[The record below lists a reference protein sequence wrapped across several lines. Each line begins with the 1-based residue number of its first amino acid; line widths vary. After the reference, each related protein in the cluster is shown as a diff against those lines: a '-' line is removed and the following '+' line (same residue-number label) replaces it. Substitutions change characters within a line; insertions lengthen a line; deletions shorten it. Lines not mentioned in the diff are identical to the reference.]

1 MVTPRQ
7 IARAAKSPARLKREI
22 LSRLR
27 TVPFRLGLTSLWPG
41 THLAYVPDRY
51 SDNYG
56 RYRDAGGAMGR
67 ADRRAFL
74 AGSRANNAGDLAR
87 FHFLSLVCD
96 QIAKEGI
103 AGDIA
108 ELGVYK
114 GNTAAIL
121 AGLARR
127 LNRTTYLLD
136 TFSGFAGADAV
147 GIDKGAQRQF
157 SDTSLAAVR
166 ARVGETNVR
175 YLAGHFPATAA
186 DIPDGAR
193 FCLVHVDCDLY
204 APFAAALRYFYP
216 RLADGGFLIMHDYAS
231 LYWEGAEK
239 AVDEFFADKPERP
252 VPIPDKSGSAVI
264 RKMGGAR

>member
-1 MVTPRQ
+1 MVTLRQ
-7 IARAAKSPARLKREI
+7 IGRAARSPARLKREI

-27 TVPFRLGLTSLWPG
+27 TVPFRLGVTSLWPG

-51 SDNYG
+51 SDNYD
-56 RYRDAGGAMGR
+56 RYRNAGGAMTY

-74 AGSRANNAGDLAR
+74 QGHRANNAGDLAR

-96 QIAKEGI
+96 QIVKEGI

-114 GNTAAIL
+114 GNTAALL
-121 AGLARR
+121 ARLARR
-127 LNRTTYLLD
+127 LNRTAYLLD
-136 TFSGFAGADAV
+136 TFSGFSEADATGV
-147 GIDKGAQRQF
+147 DRGARAQF
-157 SDTSLAAVR
+157 SDTSLDAVR
-166 ARVGETNVR
+166 ARVGDANVR

-186 DIPDGAR
+186 EIPDGAR
-193 FCLVHVDCDLY
+193 FCLVHLDCDLY

-216 RLADGGFLIMHDYAS
+216 RLAPGGFLIMHDYAS

-252 VPIPDKSGSAVI
+252 VPIPDKSGTAVI
-264 RKMGGAR
+264 RKVGGAR